1 MQSASAV
8 RREVCAPS
16 LMRLAAR
23 LAGEPADADDLVQ
36 STLLRALEHEVP
48 TDRGP
53 WLRRVLTN
61 ERNMWLRGRTRRRTR
76 EVKHADGP
84 EPVDVEDVVH
94 ALELAEIVRELVG
107 ELDPATREVV
117 EARYFDSRTA
127 AEIARELGIPAGTVR
142 WRLKQG
148 LDTLRGRLDRRYGG
162 RRALWAG
169 TALSL
174 KKPPTLAAGTASKG
188 AMTLKVLATVA
199 ALFTVGTAGAL
210 VMQHEAPQDTLAPAP
225 SNDSATP
232 ASLLPE
238 AAPLARADFAAPTPK
253 DAWTQRRSD
262 IRRVLQAAA
271 PPAEVAEPD
280 AAEGSLDA
288 AELSSEVTSIVG
300 GCMEFLHESKGEVH
314 LTAHVIGA
322 PGEGTIVEEVSLG
335 EESDANDDLSECL
348 TESMYTLD
356 LGDPDEPFEQDV
368 ELHLK
373 GGAGAHADHEVLPE
387 HVRAALEKAAA
398 EGRHGSGVVMVGPDG
413 EVSESSL
420 EDLSPELREKV
431 EAAVG
436 EADVGHMLLE
446 VEE

>member
-1 MQSASAV
+1 MQSVRAV

-61 ERNMWLRGRTRRRTR
+61 ERNMWLRARTRRQAR
-76 EVKHADGP
+76 ETIHADGP

-94 ALELAEIVRELVG
+94 ALELAEIVRELVD
-107 ELDPATREVV
+107 ELDPSTREVV
-117 EARYFDSRTA
+117 EARYFDGRTA
-127 AEIARELGIPAGTVR
+127 AEVARELGIPAGTVR

-169 TALSL
+169 AALNL
-174 KKPPTLAAGTASKG
+174 QKPPTLAASTASKG

-199 ALFTVGTAGAL
+199 ALFTVGTAGAVVL
-210 VMQHEAPQDTLAPAP
+210 SHEAPEHTAVSTPSDSVKSAPP
-225 SNDSATP
+225 Q
-232 ASLLPE
+232 PE
-238 AAPLARADFAAPTPK
+238 VAPLARADFATPSPK
-253 DAWTQRRSD
+253 DAWTQRRSG
-262 IRRVLQAAA
+262 IRKVLQAN
-271 PPAEVAEPD
+271 PSPSSTAEPE
-280 AAEGSLDA
+280 AAEGTLDA
-288 AELSSEVTSIVG
+288 ADLSSEVTSIVG
-300 GCMEFLHESKGEVH
+300 GCMEFLQEATGEVH

-335 EESDANDDLSECL
+335 DGSDANADLSECL

-356 LGDPDEPFEQDV
+356 LGDPDEAFEQDV

-373 GGAGAHADHEVLPE
+373 GGAGAHADDEALPE
-387 HVRAALEKAAA
+387 HVREAFEKAAA

-413 EVSESSL
+413 EVSESSMD
-420 EDLSPELREKV
+420 DLPAELREKV

-436 EADVGHMLLE
+436 EADLGHVLLK